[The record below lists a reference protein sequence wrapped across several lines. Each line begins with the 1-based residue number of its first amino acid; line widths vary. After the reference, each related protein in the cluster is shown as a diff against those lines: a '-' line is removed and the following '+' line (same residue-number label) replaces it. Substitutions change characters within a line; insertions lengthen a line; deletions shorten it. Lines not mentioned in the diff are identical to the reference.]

1 MQALEERITLLA
13 GCYSRAFVLVDI
25 THDASRATRF
35 DPIAANPHKYMQML
49 SKLALIG
56 GAHVLTHEGAQH
68 GANLLL
74 LLARQETS
82 ADTSLHQW
90 WGELEAGRA
99 EREKEGDDMQDERAQ
114 LLDAVS
120 GQQVNA
126 ALNLVAAMPHLNVLH
141 ALYILCKIPCVADL
155 AAAVAQVVVA
165 CSRLSSI
172 VCVHAR
178 FASVFLMRKDLLP

>member
-1 MQALEERITLLA
+1 
-13 GCYSRAFVLVDI
+13 
-25 THDASRATRF
+25 
-35 DPIAANPHKYMQML
+35 
-49 SKLALIG
+49 
-56 GAHVLTHEGAQH
+56 
-68 GANLLL
+68 
-74 LLARQETS
+74 
-82 ADTSLHQW
+82 
-90 WGELEAGRA
+90 
-99 EREKEGDDMQDERAQ
+99 MQDERAQ

-120 GQQVNA
+120 GHQVNA

-165 CSRLSSI
+165 CSRLLSI